1 MTTIAGVK
9 MPTTMTDI
17 QDACFDFFL
26 YRRHTAEFI
35 VSAVLNAPLE
45 ADLKAR
51 AKKVVLQEYAFA
63 FLAAE
68 ASRATRDRT
77 VCRSRL
83 FHKATGVIKAGGMN
97 VAKSKTRR
105 YMIAKLNKLRAL
117 HLNEANAVWVMLE
130 GMKKAD
136 APTTTEVVVV

>member
-1 MTTIAGVK
+1 MTIIAGVK
-9 MPTTMTDI
+9 MPTAMTDI

-26 YRRHTAEFI
+26 YRRHTGKFI

-51 AKKVVLQEYAFA
+51 AKKVVMQEFAFA
-63 FLAAE
+63 YLAAE

-77 VCRSRL
+77 ISRSRL

-97 VAKSKTRR
+97 LATSKTRR
-105 YMIAKLNKLRAL
+105 YMIAKLNKLRTL
-117 HLNEANAVWVMLE
+117 HLNEADAIWVMLE

-136 APTTTEVVVV
+136 APTTTEMALV